1 MRKSKKQKTCP
12 KKQSKVSNNKKYHK
26 SKNIKKK
33 IKIQN
38 EALIPI

>member
-12 KKQSKVSNNKKYHK
+12 KKQSKVSNNKNTINKK
-26 SKNIKKK
+26 TLKKK